1 MLPDLTGTFATL
13 QGGIVK
19 AIITSTLALLISS
32 AMVPAVQ
39 AQTDSGANNPQLAH
53 NVRVAFARNGV
64 NTSHIFVFARGGT
77 VTLLGWVDA
86 HEQVA
91 LAERSAAS
99 VDGVQSVDSWLA
111 RGR

>member
-1 MLPDLTGTFATL
+1 M
-13 QGGIVK
+13 K

-32 AMVPAVQ
+32 TMVPAVQ
-39 AQTDSGANNPQLAH
+39 AQDSGANDSQLAH

-64 NTSHIFVFARGGT
+64 NTSHVFVFARGGT

-99 VDGVQSVDSWLA
+99 VEGVQSVDSWLA

>member
-1 MLPDLTGTFATL
+1 M
-13 QGGIVK
+13 K
-19 AIITSTLALLISS
+19 AVITSTLVLLMSG

-39 AQTDSGANNPQLAH
+39 AQTGSGASDSQLAH
-53 NVRVAFARNGV
+53 SVRVAFARNGV
-64 NTSHIFVFARGGT
+64 NTSHVFVFARGGA

-91 LAERSAAS
+91 LAERTAAS
-99 VDGVQSVDSWLA
+99 VEGVQSVDSWLA